1 MKDEKKLV
9 EDEQVSTYKSLRK
22 APCVFRSPDP
32 RTKRK
37 HDYYPSVNCE
47 FHCDHCGWNPAVA
60 KKRVAKMLAELEAL
74 QRRAYPEFYH
84 SLHRTEP
91 EQTTPAQPETIQSK
105 QEQPAATTT
114 EPQEIE
120 TEPRKLNA
128 IQIAQGL
135 YYYFARPIRRAR
147 MRCKAR
153 K

>member
-1 MKDEKKLV
+1 MKKKITIEERAYYEQQRAIMDEMQSILNRRT
-9 EDEQVSTYKSLRK
+9 STNGRQI
-22 APCVFRSPDP
+22 V
-32 RTKRK
+32 
-37 HDYYPSVNCE
+37 
-47 FHCDHCGWNPAVA
+47 
-60 KKRVAKMLAELEAL
+60 AELEAL

-84 SLHRTEP
+84 SLHRTKP

-105 QEQPAATTT
+105 QEQPTATTT

-135 YYYFARPIRRAR
+135 YYYFTQPIRRAR
-147 MRCKAR
+147 KHSQAR

>member
-1 MKDEKKLV
+1 MKKKITIEERAYYEQQRAIMDEMQSILNRRT
-9 EDEQVSTYKSLRK
+9 STNGRQI
-22 APCVFRSPDP
+22 V
-32 RTKRK
+32 
-37 HDYYPSVNCE
+37 
-47 FHCDHCGWNPAVA
+47 
-60 KKRVAKMLAELEAL
+60 AELEAL